1 MAEKI
6 QGSSLNG
13 LHTDVDRF
21 LPGYFLRRDQ
31 GERKNNPPVSPVLLL
46 SCILLFFWCG
56 LGLWS
61 AGHPEKGSK
70 SKESGVE
77 HYLRDTAMA
86 DDFVPMRSGRDQ
98 IPAKKEFFQTGNYNL
113 RRNNQ

>member
-1 MAEKI
+1 MKKT
-6 QGSSLNG
+6 QSSALDG

-31 GERKNNPPVSPVLLL
+31 GGRTTNPPISPVLLL
-46 SCILLFFWCG
+46 SCILLFFWG
-56 LGLWS
+56 WLGLWS
-61 AGHPEKGSK
+61 AGHPDNGST

-77 HYLRDTAMA
+77 HYLRNTAMA
-86 DDFVPMRSGRDQ
+86 DDWVPMRSRRDQ
-98 IPAKKEFFQTGNYNL
+98 IPAIKISFQTDNCNL